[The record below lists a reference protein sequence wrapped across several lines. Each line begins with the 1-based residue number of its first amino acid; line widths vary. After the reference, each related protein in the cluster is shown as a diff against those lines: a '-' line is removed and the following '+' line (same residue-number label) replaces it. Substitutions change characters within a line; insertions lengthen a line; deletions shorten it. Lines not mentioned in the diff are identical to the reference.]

1 MAEGGGEGRGGR
13 GGGRKGRINN
23 SRKKQTLLATV
34 EVEVVK
40 EEIMEGGEGR
50 EGFGGEEEVK
60 EKERND

>member
-13 GGGRKGRINN
+13 GRGRKGRINN